1 MLTTTA
7 IQAGRFIGS
16 RRRDVGQCQARAPP
30 YTGIA
35 GAAHGR
41 ELQRRGWSIE
51 QLGPRRQQ
59 IQLVRIRPHELH
71 TAHSRSAK
79 TTAAAAAAASGRR
92 LHTAPL
98 SLFLRTRRDVRALVI
113 ERRTE
118 SVLALRRNTAPQ
130 VRDVVATAA
139 GDGRLLWVRQQDS
152 SRSFESPR
160 AVATGLPSPVAV
172 TMSRNW

>member
-7 IQAGRFIGS
+7 IQAGQFICS

-79 TTAAAAAAASGRR
+79 TTTAGANCTACGAGSTLHISSQDR
-92 LHTAPL
+92 LHQVL
-98 SLFLRTRRDVRALVI
+98 
-113 ERRTE
+113 
-118 SVLALRRNTAPQ
+118 VLAI
-130 VRDVVATAA
+130 
-139 GDGRLLWVRQQDS
+139 
-152 SRSFESPR
+152 
-160 AVATGLPSPVAV
+160 GLQ
-172 TMSRNW
+172 